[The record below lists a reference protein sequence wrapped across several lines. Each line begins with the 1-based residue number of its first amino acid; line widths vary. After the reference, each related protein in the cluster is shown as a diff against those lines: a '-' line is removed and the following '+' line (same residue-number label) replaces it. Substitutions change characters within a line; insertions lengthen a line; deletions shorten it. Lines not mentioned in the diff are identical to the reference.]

1 MKKIAYIGHGF
12 HQKTKSTQFFI
23 DILFKYYNVDF
34 YWTMV
39 MSYKSDFKKFKL
51 DKKEYDALIFFQVLP
66 SVEEIETCL
75 CKNIVLIPMFDNDLA
90 MKTFDWNIY
99 YKYKFINFSK
109 TLYEKMKFLKFP
121 QNLYLQYA
129 PKPIDNYYNRNL
141 TNKKPKLF
149 FWQRSNHINWNL
161 IKKIIDFNQIDSIHL
176 HRIETD
182 FGKDQWFEMPLDN
195 DIKNYKITLS
205 SWFKSKEELIKVMNE
220 CDIFIAPRLFE
231 GIGQTFLEAMSLGKC
246 VISPDFPTMNE
257 YIIHNKNGIL
267 FDYLYP
273 EKINLS
279 NWKEI
284 GQNAKNSIEKINQNW
299 EDKKYSIID
308 FINNKSSDFIP
319 ISYNEYLQKINNLTK
334 DTQYN
339 FIVEDIKL
347 DFINKK
353 LDSKSINFS
362 KYLNILIDFI
372 SKNINQSE
380 QYIIYGTGTGAK
392 LLSSLIPSDS
402 IIYFVD
408 VDIEKQKKLFAN
420 KPVLHPKELVNSDKK
435 IIISLFGR
443 YYKIA
448 DYLEREYDIKK
459 SRLINLDF

>member
-1 MKKIAYIGHGF
+1 MNKIAYIGHSF
-12 HQKTKSTQFFI
+12 HQKTKSTKFFI
-23 DILFKYYNVDF
+23 DILLNYYSVDF
-34 YWTMV
+34 YWTLPLK
-39 MSYKSDFKKFKL
+39 YKSDFEMFEL
-51 DKKEYDALIFFQVLP
+51 DKKEYRALLFFQILP
-66 SVEEIETCL
+66 TVEELEICL
-75 CKNIVLIPMFDNDLA
+75 CKNIVLIPMFDNDLK
-90 MKTFDWNIY
+90 MSTKDWSVY
-99 YKYKFINFSK
+99 YRYKFINFSK
-109 TLYEKMKFLKFP
+109 TLYDKMEFLKFT

-129 PKPIDNYYNRNL
+129 PKPIEDCYNRNL
-141 TNKKPKLF
+141 SNKKPKLF
-149 FWQRSNHINWNL
+149 FWQRSSHINWNF

-182 FGKDQWFEMPLDN
+182 FAKDQWFEMPSDN
-195 DIKNYKITLS
+195 DMKNYNITLS
-205 SWFKSKEELIKVMNE
+205 SWFESKEKLIKVMNE

-231 GIGQTFLEAMSLGKC
+231 GIGQTFLEAMALGKC
-246 VISPDFPTMNE
+246 VISPNFPTMNE
-257 YIIHNKNGIL
+257 YITDNKNGIL
-267 FDYLYP
+267 FDYIYP
-273 EKINLS
+273 KKINLS
-279 NWKEI
+279 NWREI
-284 GQNAKNSIEKINQNW
+284 GKNATDSIKNINQNW
-299 EDKKYSIID
+299 DDKKYSIID
-308 FINNKSSDFIP
+308 FINSQSSDFGQITHDKYLEK
-319 ISYNEYLQKINNLTK
+319 ISNLTK
-334 DTQYN
+334 NTKYN
-339 FIVEDIKL
+339 FLLEDIKL

-372 SKNINQSE
+372 SKNINQNE

-392 LLSSLIPSDS
+392 LLSSLITSDS

-443 YYKIA
+443 YDKIS